1 MKTFLGIILLAVLVW
16 VVPYYWQKWRR
27 RYLRSRPLTA
37 ARLRSL
43 QATLPFFQSLPP
55 EARRQLC
62 ANVSLFLH
70 DKEFVGCEGLRVGDE
85 MRVAIAAWA
94 CLLLVGRENRCY
106 PDLHTILVYPGT
118 YVARETHFEGLV
130 ETTADSAREG
140 ESHYLGPVV
149 LSWGDIETDLFH
161 PEQGRNVI
169 VHEFAHK
176 LDEEDGVYDGRPLF
190 AEGQSGSN
198 WAPVFRREYE
208 RLRATVEGNAVGPEG
223 PAGAGE
229 PGDDGEP
236 SILDP
241 YGAQSPAEFFAVASE
256 AFFTLPVELRHHHR
270 ALYGEL
276 QAFYRLD
283 PASWH
288 QRPPSPSP
296 FSGG

>member
-1 MKTFLGIILLAVLVW
+1 MKTFLAIILLAVLVW
-16 VVPYYWQKWRR
+16 VLPYYWQKWRR
-27 RYLRSRPLTA
+27 RYLRSRPLSA
-37 ARLRSL
+37 ARYRSL
-43 QATLPFFQSLPP
+43 QAALPFYSALPP
-55 EARRQLC
+55 AARRELC

-70 DKEFVGCEGLRVGDE
+70 DKEFVGCDGLRLSE
-85 MRVAIAAWA
+85 QMRVAIAAWA

-106 PDLHTILVYPGT
+106 PALRTVLVYPDT

-149 LSWGDIETDLFH
+149 LSWADIEEDLYH
-161 PEQGRNVI
+161 PEHGRNVI

-190 AEGQSGSN
+190 AQDQSGNN

-208 RLRATVEGNAVGPEG
+208 RLRDRVAGVGDGHVGPVG
-223 PAGAGE
+223 PGVRE
-229 PGDDGEP
+229 SGDGI

-256 AFFTLPVELRHHHR
+256 AFFTLPDQLRHHHR
-270 ALYGEL
+270 DLYGEL

-283 PASWH
+283 PAAWH
-288 QRPPSPSP
+288 
-296 FSGG
+296 GGEPTIGRG